1 MTTLAR
7 FPETISFMAPPTSPT
22 TTPRLAFTGAGLTVF
37 AAAYVWLVATGHTS
51 ITGSADPG
59 ASGMSLWAAILPPL
73 AALALARLVPP
84 RVEPPRPLTGL
95 PASRLRGEA
104 WILVA
109 LALVMACLA
118 PFAARAGLLY
128 PVVKVVVLL
137 AGPLLAFRLLR
148 GDGLAARAIPA
159 PVTWLAPLPAVVV
172 WFLLSQVGPLAV
184 PLTQELPDPVVL
196 VIGSLITLL
205 TASVLEEVFYRGWL
219 QTRLEA
225 LYGRWPAILGS
236 SLLFALMHTSHVRPD
251 APLLGLASIVAFQ
264 GVFGLMLG
272 YLWSRYRN
280 IWVIIL
286 IHVITNLVF
295 VPLLLGR

>member
-1 MTTLAR
+1 
-7 FPETISFMAPPTSPT
+7 MAPPASPT
-22 TTPRLAFTGAGLTVF
+22 VPATPPRQAFTGMGLAVF
-37 AAAYVWLVATGHTS
+37 VAAYAWLVATGTTS

-59 ASGMSLWAAILPPL
+59 ASGMSLWAALLPPL
-73 AALALARLVPP
+73 AATALARLVPP
-84 RVEPPRPLTGL
+84 RVEPPQPLAAL
-95 PASRLRGEA
+95 PVARLRREA
-104 WILVA
+104 SVLVA
-109 LALVMACLA
+109 AALAMACLA
-118 PFAARAGLLY
+118 PFASRAGLLY
-128 PVVKVVVLL
+128 PAAKIVVLL
-137 AGPLLAFRLLR
+137 AVPLVAFRLLR
-148 GDGLAARAIPA
+148 GDGPVARAIPA
-159 PVTWLAPLPAVVV
+159 PVTWLAPLPAVVA

-225 LYGRWPAILGS
+225 LYGRWPAVLGS

-251 APLLGLASIVAFQ
+251 ALLPGLAGIVAFQ

-280 IWVIIL
+280 IWAITL
-286 IHVITNLVF
+286 IHVISNLVL
-295 VPLLLGR
+295 VPLLLGG